1 MLIVDPSFEILDELE
16 AIPLVERIETCG
28 RICYKSEDKITS
40 ESAIPFVKKIV
51 QHGHN
56 SVMEMAALSL
66 KVSCSENQL
75 DLFFKKQPK
84 YLIVDKLNDGVLIT
98 GTLRGFR
105 EFFLFNQNDSIA
117 GACIAL
123 LAEKEPHLFGDME
136 LQENSDEGVS
146 VTKLTL
152 AEVEALPAKLFLNHR
167 FVAVKFIT
175 NRAVTHELVR
185 HRPVSYLQESQRY
198 CRYSQEKFGN
208 QVTFIKPMF
217 FEKDT
222 AEYEDWKT
230 AMLETEKLYLKLLET
245 STPQAARTVLPN
257 SCKTEIITFCNLAEW
272 KHIFSLRTTKH
283 AEPSMREVMIPLQEE
298 MQKRYPVI

>member
-66 KVSCSENQL
+66 KVICSETQL
-75 DLFFKKQPK
+75 DSFFKNQPK
-84 YLIVDKLNDGVLIT
+84 YLVVDNFEEGILIT

-105 EFFLFNQNDSIA
+105 EFYSFNQNDAIA
-117 GACIAL
+117 QSCIAL
-123 LAEKEPHLFGDME
+123 LAEKEPYLFADITP
-136 LQENSDEGVS
+136 QNVDDSGVY

-152 AEVEALPAKLFLNHR
+152 AEVEALEAELLLNHR

-198 CRYSQEKFGN
+198 CRYNQEKFGN

-217 FEKDT
+217 FDDGTDEF
-222 AEYEDWKT
+222 EDWKT
-230 AMLETEKLYLKLLET
+230 AMIETEKLYLKLLET
-245 STPQAARTVLPN
+245 SSPQAARTVLPN
-257 SCKTEIITFCNLAEW
+257 SCKTEIITFCTLAEW

-283 AEPSMREVMIPLQEE
+283 AEPSMREVMIPLQNE
-298 MQKRYPVI
+298 MQKRFSVI